1 MDVTMFDIITVMIL
15 LVSAIIGMVR
25 GAVREVIT
33 VFAFV
38 LALLVA
44 IFALRFTGP
53 LARQAIDPA
62 WAANFVAV
70 LVVLVAGYVLIR
82 VVGSGLTRR
91 VQQMETLGTFD
102 RVLGLGFGLVR
113 GLVVLG
119 VFQLVFNVATPPGRA
134 PQWIS
139 GAALYPL
146 AQTCA
151 KALQK
156 LAPEGSAVA
165 GKLGPH
171 LEQAVREGGA
181 DQSFSTPPSES
192 SNTAKETFR

>member
-1 MDVTMFDIITVMIL
+1 MDVTLFDIIVIL
-15 LVSAIIGMVR
+15 ILVVSGIIGLVR

-38 LALLVA
+38 LALLIA

-53 LARQAIDPA
+53 LARQAIDPD
-62 WAANFVAV
+62 WAANFAAV
-70 LVVLVAGYVLIR
+70 LVVLVAAYILIR
-82 VVGSGLTRR
+82 VMGAGLTRQ
-91 VQQMETLGTFD
+91 VQQMETLGTLD
-102 RVLGLGFGLVR
+102 RVAGLAFGLVR

-119 VFQLVFNVATPPGRA
+119 VFHLVFHVATPPGRV
-134 PQWIS
+134 PKWIS

-146 AQTCA
+146 TKTCA

-165 GKLGPH
+165 GRLGPH
-171 LEQAVREGGA
+171 LKEAVREGA
-181 DQSFSTPPSES
+181 SDPPAISPP
-192 SNTAKETFR
+192 AAAPKETTR

>member
-1 MDVTMFDIITVMIL
+1 MDMTLFDLIVIL
-15 LVSAIIGMVR
+15 ILAVSSVIGLVR

-38 LALLVA
+38 LALVIA

-53 LARQAIDPA
+53 LARQAIDPD
-62 WAANFVAV
+62 WAATFAAV
-70 LVVLVAGYVLIR
+70 LVVLVAAYILIR
-82 VVGSGLTRR
+82 VMGAGLTRQVR
-91 VQQMETLGTFD
+91 QMQTLGTLD
-102 RVLGLGFGLVR
+102 RVAGLGFGLVR
-113 GLVVLG
+113 GLAVLG
-119 VFQLVFNVATPPGRA
+119 VFHLVFHIATPPDRV
-134 PQWIS
+134 PRWIS

-146 AQTCA
+146 TRTCA

-171 LEQAVREGGA
+171 LEKAVREGAA
-181 DQSFSTPPSES
+181 DPPPAA
-192 SNTAKETFR
+192 AKETTR